1 MCGCIVGKNGIAQPG
16 PRRKKPLTAGR
27 RAFGFELGTW
37 KENGS
42 EFGATPSIG
51 LSKVAL
57 LDGFALGTLTISR
70 LDTEQDTY
78 GGVSKMESK
87 QYQNGV

>member
-1 MCGCIVGKNGIAQPG
+1 MCGCIVGKNQIAQPG
-16 PRRKKPLTAGR
+16 PRRKKPHPTVR

-42 EFGATPSIG
+42 EFGGTPLIG

-57 LDGFALGTLTISR
+57 LDGFAWGTLTISR

-78 GGVSKMESK
+78 GKGK
-87 QYQNGV
+87 